1 MYTVHIIP
9 SQTNILSCMSEITV
23 KTVDGRKAMMYD
35 MVVNIYD
42 IPFYYKMEVVFF
54 TDSVVFIAAGSI
66 DGSSNQ
72 VVRDIIDSVKV
83 S

>member
-1 MYTVHIIP
+1 MNLY
-9 SQTNILSCMSEITV
+9 N
-23 KTVDGRKAMMYD
+23 
-35 MVVNIYD
+35 
-42 IPFYYKMEVVFF
+42 IPFYYRVEVVFF